1 MSPQEPQSGQPTD
14 CRLLLDVLTRR
25 AAAARQPLSGAFELT
40 SRCNLRC
47 GMCYIRPPDD
57 EPAAERT
64 ALGLELPAKDWV
76 FLAREAVANGTVF
89 LLLTGGEPFLRS
101 DFFDIYE
108 PVRAMGLSLVLFTN
122 GTLLTREVA
131 RRLAARPP
139 NRLEITLYGASQ
151 SAYETVTGVPGSYAR
166 CLAGIENL
174 RSAGVPFSLKTTLNN
189 HNLAELDAMKAMAR
203 EWGVVFAQSWLITPR
218 RDRKQSCF
226 AAYRLQPHQVVALEA
241 AQPQDSAP
249 APHPPPTT
257 PAAGAFYC
265 HAGTASYVVNAAGE
279 MNVCMDLPRP
289 AARVLE
295 CGFRAA
301 WEAVNRVVDS
311 VSPQTSCTGC
321 DLERFCPRCPAFA
334 WLETG
339 DLAAGVPYFCQIAKE
354 RREKLP

>member
-1 MSPQEPQSGQPTD
+1 M
-14 CRLLLDVLTRR
+14 
-25 AAAARQPLSGAFELT
+25 
-40 SRCNLRC
+40 
-47 GMCYIRPPDD
+47 
-57 EPAAERT
+57 
-64 ALGLELPAKDWV
+64 GLELTAKDWV

-89 LLLTGGEPFLRS
+89 LLLTGGEPLLRP

-108 PVRAMGLSLVLFTN
+108 PIRAMGLSLVLFTN

-131 RRLAARPP
+131 RRLASRPP

-151 SAYETVTGVPGSYAR
+151 SAYETITGVPGSYAR
-166 CLAGIENL
+166 CVAGMDSL

-189 HNLAELDAMKAMAR
+189 HNIAELDAMKAMAR
-203 EWGVVFAQSWLITPR
+203 EWGVVFAPSWLVTPR
-218 RDRKQSCF
+218 RDRKESCL

-241 AQPQDSAP
+241 AQPWDTAP
-249 APHPPPTT
+249 APHP
-257 PAAGAFYC
+257 AGAFSC

-301 WEAVNRVVDS
+301 WERVNRLVDS

-321 DLERFCPRCPAFA
+321 RLEPFCPRCPAFA

-339 DLAAGVPYFCQIAKE
+339 DIASAVPYFCQIAAE
-354 RREKLP
+354 RRERSQ